1 MVAGDCNIPEDKFLL
16 LKLRENSV
24 AAFDA
29 LYEKYWEE
37 VFSSA
42 FKRLKDY
49 DCAKDITQDIFLQLW
64 NRRNEVQID
73 NLPAYLHTAVRNNVY
88 KWMAREQKYTPI
100 PELLLQLESSRD
112 QTDAEILRKEF
123 MKAYEALIGTLTPSQ
138 QVIFRMRYNEDFSTD
153 EIAERLNISR
163 KTVQNQLGKSI
174 AQLRGSF
181 TVICI
186 LLACF
191 YF

>member
-1 MVAGDCNIPEDKFLL
+1 MQTGGCDIPEDKFLL
-16 LKLRENSV
+16 LKLRENSR

-37 VFSSA
+37 VFSAA

-64 NRRNEVQID
+64 SRRNDIQID
-73 NLPAYLHTAVRNNVY
+73 NLRAYLFTAVRNNVY
-88 KWMAREQKYTPI
+88 KWMEKEQKYTPI
-100 PELLLQLESSRD
+100 PEMLLQLESSHNQAD
-112 QTDAEILRKEF
+112 TELLLKEF
-123 MKAYEALIGTLTPSQ
+123 MNAYEALIQTLTPSQ
-138 QVIFRMRYNEDFSTD
+138 QIIFRMRYNQDLSTD
-153 EIAERLNISR
+153 EIAEQLNISR

-174 AQLRGSF
+174 AQLRSSL

-186 LLACF
+186 LSFFGLF
-191 YF
+191 